1 MNGEKKMIA
10 YIKGVLE
17 DIGAGMVVID
27 NNGIGYEIFVPDNL
41 LSELPAIGNEVK
53 IYTYLHVREDIMQL
67 FGFLEKSDVDMF
79 RLLITVSGIGPKGA
93 LGILSVLSSE
103 DLRFA
108 ILAGD
113 AKAISSAP
121 GIGKKTAEKAILEL
135 KDKVKLEDAFEAK
148 LEKTQKKEQN
158 SNSLARQEAA
168 EALVALGYSQSEAL
182 KAIRKVD
189 MTEDMNT
196 ETLLK
201 LALKNIM

>member
-1 MNGEKKMIA
+1 MIA
-10 YIKGVLE
+10 YIKGIIE
-17 DIGAGMVVID
+17 DIGVGTVVID
-27 NNGIGYEIFVPDNL
+27 NKGIGYEILIPENL
-41 LSELPAIGNEVK
+41 VNELPANGSEVK
-53 IYTYLHVREDIMQL
+53 IYTYLHVREDVMQL
-67 FGFLEKSDVDMF
+67 FGFLEKSDVEMF

-113 AKAISSAP
+113 AKTISSAP

-158 SNSLARQEAA
+158 KNSLVRQEVA

-182 KAIRKVD
+182 KAIRRVD
-189 MTEDMNT
+189 RTEDMDT

>member
-1 MNGEKKMIA
+1 MIA

-17 DIGAGMVVID
+17 DIGVGSVVVD
-27 NNGIGYEIFVPDNL
+27 NNGVGYEISVPDNL
-41 LSELPAIGNEVK
+41 VNELPAIGNEVK
-53 IYTYLHVREDIMQL
+53 IYTYLHVREDVMQL
-67 FGFLEKSDVDMF
+67 FGFLEKSDVEMF
-79 RLLITVSGIGPKGA
+79 CLLITVSGIGPKGA
-93 LGILSVLSSE
+93 LGILSVLTSE
-103 DLRFA
+103 DLKFA

-113 AKAISSAP
+113 AKTISSAP
-121 GIGKKTAEKAILEL
+121 GIGKKSAENTILEL
-135 KDKVKLEDAFEAK
+135 KDKVKLVDAFEAK

-168 EALVALGYSQSEAL
+168 EALVALGYNQSEAL

>member
-1 MNGEKKMIA
+1 
-10 YIKGVLE
+10 
-17 DIGAGMVVID
+17 
-27 NNGIGYEIFVPDNL
+27 
-41 LSELPAIGNEVK
+41 
-53 IYTYLHVREDIMQL
+53 MQL

-93 LGILSVLSSE
+93 LGILSVLTSE
-103 DLRFA
+103 DLKFA

-113 AKAISSAP
+113 AKTISSAP
-121 GIGKKTAEKAILEL
+121 GIGKKTAEKTILEL

-168 EALVALGYSQSEAL
+168 EALVALGYNQSEAL

>member
-1 MNGEKKMIA
+1 MIA
-10 YIKGVLE
+10 YIKGILE
-17 DIGAGMVVID
+17 DIGTGTIVID
-27 NNGIGYEIFVPDNL
+27 NNGMGYEILIPENL
-41 LSELPAIGNEVK
+41 INELPAIGNEVK

-67 FGFLEKSDVDMF
+67 FGFLEKSDVEMF

-113 AKAISSAP
+113 AKTISSAP

-158 SNSLARQEAA
+158 SNSLARQETA
-168 EALVALGYSQSEAL
+168 EALVALGYNQSEAL

-189 MTEDMNT
+189 MTEDMDT

>member
-1 MNGEKKMIA
+1 MIA
-10 YIKGVLE
+10 YIKGELE
-17 DIGAGMVVID
+17 DINTGTIVID
-27 NNGIGYEIFVPDNL
+27 NNGIGYEISVSENL
-41 LSELPAIGNEVK
+41 LNELPSIGNEVK
-53 IYTYLHVREDIMQL
+53 IYTYLHVREDVMQL
-67 FGFLEKSDVDMF
+67 FGFLEKSDVEMF

-148 LEKTQKKEQN
+148 LEKTQKKEQDN
-158 SNSLARQEAA
+158 HSLARQETA

-189 MTEDMNT
+189 MTENMDT

-201 LALKNIM
+201 LALKNIV

>member
-1 MNGEKKMIA
+1 MIA
-10 YIKGVLE
+10 YIKGIIE
-17 DIGAGMVVID
+17 DIGVGTVVID
-27 NNGIGYEIFVPDNL
+27 NKGIGYEILIPENL
-41 LSELPAIGNEVK
+41 VNELPANGSEVK
-53 IYTYLHVREDIMQL
+53 IYTYLHVREDVMQL
-67 FGFLEKSDVDMF
+67 FGFLEKSDVEMF

-108 ILAGD
+108 ILVGD
-113 AKAISSAP
+113 AKTISSAP

-158 SNSLARQEAA
+158 KNSLVRQEVA
-168 EALVALGYSQSEAL
+168 EALVALGYSQSDAL
-182 KAIRKVD
+182 KAIRRVD
-189 MTEDMNT
+189 RTEDMDT

>member
-1 MNGEKKMIA
+1 MIA
-10 YIKGVLE
+10 YIKGILE
-17 DIGAGMVVID
+17 DIGTGTIVID
-27 NNGIGYEIFVPDNL
+27 NNGMGYEILIPENL
-41 LSELPAIGNEVK
+41 VNELPAIGNEVK

-67 FGFLEKSDVDMF
+67 FGFLEKSDVEMF

-113 AKAISSAP
+113 AKTISSAP

-158 SNSLARQEAA
+158 SNSLARQETA
-168 EALVALGYSQSEAL
+168 EALVALGYNQSEAL
-182 KAIRKVD
+182 KAIRKID
-189 MTEDMNT
+189 MTEDMDT

>member
-1 MNGEKKMIA
+1 MIA

-17 DIGAGMVVID
+17 EIKTGAVVID
-27 NNGIGYEIFVPDNL
+27 NNGIGYEISVPDSL
-41 LSELPAIGNEVK
+41 LNELPVIGDEMK
-53 IYTYLHVREDIMQL
+53 IYTYLHVREDVMQL

-113 AKAISSAP
+113 VKTISSAP

-135 KDKVKLEDAFEAK
+135 KDKVKLEDTFETK

-158 SNSLARQEAA
+158 STSLARQEAA
-168 EALVALGYSQSEAL
+168 EALVALGYNQSEAL

-189 MTEDMNT
+189 MTADMNT